1 MEDLEY
7 QSMKKREK
15 IDWLIFISFFLFG
28 LGSWILV
35 HLFFLLNLFQLTKKK
50 KKDKWDFFRNP
61 SFHPNNA

>member
-50 KKDKWDFFRNP
+50 KKRQMGFFQKSLFSP
-61 SFHPNNA
+61 K